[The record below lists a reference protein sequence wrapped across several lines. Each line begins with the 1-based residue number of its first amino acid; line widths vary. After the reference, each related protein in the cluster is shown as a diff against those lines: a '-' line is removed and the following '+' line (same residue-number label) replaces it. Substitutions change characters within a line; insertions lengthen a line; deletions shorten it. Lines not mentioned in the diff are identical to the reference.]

1 MAAFASRWAP
11 VAVASVAAMSGL
23 PHSAA
28 AQSTL
33 SADPYRTVVVTAPS
47 PYWGATYTP
56 YVVRTPLDGVAAVIE
71 AQGDYLVKVQ
81 RAALLREEVRQK
93 KLETRRKQL
102 EHWEWERDFR
112 EAAAKKERER
122 VYNREL
128 EYARNF
134 PSQTMICDGT
144 VLNKLLDELARRPEL
159 PGSGSTP
166 VEADWVAHVHVSV
179 DGRANIGLLKGDTI
193 YWPQLLHRPEFADDR
208 KRIEDLLNQ
217 ARQLVVSNP
226 GGQSALAPVLRELG
240 EARRACKDHIDAAI
254 RSSAN
259 DPAYNPRHYVEGGRF
274 LNQLRDTIFMLER
287 PDAAYYLTPLQGRT
301 VAELVAHMKKNGV
314 RFAAA
319 TVGCERYYVALHR
332 ALADEVTRLKG
343 LESSSNSR

>member
-1 MAAFASRWAP
+1 MATFASRWAP
-11 VAVASVAAMSGL
+11 VVVASVAAIAAL
-23 PHSAA
+23 PHPAA

-33 SADPYRTVVVTAPS
+33 SADPYRTVVITAPS

-71 AQGDYLVKVQ
+71 AQGDYLDKVQ
-81 RAALLREEVRQK
+81 KAALLREEVRQK

-112 EAAAKKERER
+112 AATAQRERER
-122 VYNREL
+122 IHNQEL

-159 PGSGSTP
+159 PADGSTR
-166 VEADWVAHVHVSV
+166 VEADWLAHVHVSV
-179 DGRANIGLLKGDTI
+179 DGRANIALLKGDTI
-193 YWPQLLHRPEFADDR
+193 FWPQLLLRPEFSDDR
-208 KRIEDLLNQ
+208 KRIDDLLKE
-217 ARQLVVSNP
+217 ARQLAVSNS
-226 GGQSALAPVLRELG
+226 GGQVALAPVLRGLE
-240 EARRACKDHIDAAI
+240 EARRACKDHIDTEI
-254 RSSAN
+254 RNSAN

-274 LNQLRDTIFMLER
+274 LKQLLDAIFMLER
-287 PDAAYYLTPLQGRT
+287 PDAAFYLTPLQGRT
-301 VAELVAHMKKNGV
+301 VGELVAQMKKKGV
-314 RFAAA
+314 RFAPA
-319 TVGCERYYVALHR
+319 TVGCERFYVALHR

-343 LESSSNSR
+343 LETPPNSR